1 MNDTGNGRG
10 SMAHPITIDE
20 LAERLVAGADRARQ
34 IVALAGPPGAG
45 KTTTAARLEERI
57 DALAPGVAATLA
69 MDGYHYDDRVLVPRG
84 LRPRK
89 GAPETFDVAGF
100 AHMLRRLRADD
111 EDEVAI
117 PVFDRD
123 IEIARAGARIIPRT
137 ARIIITEGN
146 YLLLD
151 REPWRSL
158 SFDATA
164 MIAPD
169 REVLRQRL
177 VDRWTHYKL
186 TPEEMVA
193 KIDGNDM
200 PNVDLVL
207 SQSRPADYTI
217 RT

>member
-1 MNDTGNGRG
+1 MQPL
-10 SMAHPITIDE
+10 SIDE
-20 LAERLVAGADRARQ
+20 LTALLTTKIGAARHM
-34 IVALAGPPGAG
+34 VALAGPPGAG
-45 KTTTAARLEERI
+45 KSTLSAQIEDHLNAVHPGAAAVLS
-57 DALAPGVAATLA
+57 
-69 MDGYHYDDRVLVPRG
+69 MDGYHFDDLVLVPRG

-100 AHMLRRLRADD
+100 EHMLQRLRADD
-111 EDEVAI
+111 EDEIAV

-123 IEIARAGARIIPRT
+123 IEIARAGARIIPRSV
-137 ARIIITEGN
+137 RLLIVEGN

-158 SFDATA
+158 AFDTTIMITA
-164 MIAPD
+164 D

-177 VDRWTHYKL
+177 FERWTHYRL
-186 TPEEMVA
+186 NEAEMAA
-193 KIDGNDM
+193 KMDGNDM

-207 SQSRPADYTI
+207 TQSRPATYSL

>member
-1 MNDTGNGRG
+1 MTQ
-10 SMAHPITIDE
+10 SVTIDE
-20 LAERLVAGADRARQ
+20 LAEQLMAGPHRTRQ
-34 IVALAGPPGAG
+34 VVALAGPPGAG
-45 KTTTAARLEERI
+45 KTTTAARLEDRI
-57 DALAPGVAATLA
+57 NAITPGLAATLP
-69 MDGYHYDDRVLVPRG
+69 MDGYHYDDLVLVPRG

-100 AHMLRRLRADD
+100 RHMLRRLRADD
-111 EDEVAI
+111 EDEIAV

-123 IEIARAGARIIPRT
+123 IEIARAGARIIPKT

-158 SFDATA
+158 AFDATV

-169 REVLRQRL
+169 REILRQRL

-186 TPEEMVA
+186 TPDEMVA

>member
-1 MNDTGNGRG
+1 
-10 SMAHPITIDE
+10 MAHPITIDE

>member
-1 MNDTGNGRG
+1 MANGETAAVPVA
-10 SMAHPITIDE
+10 SIDA
-20 LAERLVAGADRARQ
+20 LADILLARKGDARL

-45 KTTTAARLEERI
+45 KTTTAAALEARI
-57 DALAPGVAATLA
+57 NALAPGTAAVLP

-100 AHMLRRLRADD
+100 AEMLKRIRADK
-111 EDEVAI
+111 EAEIAV

-123 IEIARAGARIIPRT
+123 LEIARAGARIIGQT
-137 ARIIITEGN
+137 ARIILVEGN

-158 SFDATA
+158 PFDMTV
-164 MIAPD
+164 MISVD
-169 REVLRQRL
+169 RAILRQRL
-177 VDRWTHYKL
+177 SERWTHYGLTGEAFIAKL
-186 TPEEMVA
+186 
-193 KIDGNDM
+193 DGNDM

-207 SQSRPADYTI
+207 SQSRTPDYVLT
-217 RT
+217 T

>member
-1 MNDTGNGRG
+1 MTQ
-10 SMAHPITIDE
+10 SVTIDE
-20 LAERLVAGADRARQ
+20 LVERLMTGPHRARQ
-34 IVALAGPPGAG
+34 VVALAGPPGAG
-45 KTTTAARLEERI
+45 KTTTAARLEDRI
-57 DALAPGVAATLA
+57 NGIAPGLAATLP
-69 MDGYHYDDRVLVPRG
+69 MDGYHYDDLVLVPRG

-100 AHMLRRLRADD
+100 AHMLLRLRSDD
-111 EDEVAI
+111 EDEIAV

-123 IEIARAGARIIPRT
+123 IEIARAGARIVPKS

-158 SFDATA
+158 SFDATV

-169 REVLRQRL
+169 RDILRQRL